1 MILPFRLL
9 DISFTV
15 LLQKRVKRY
24 SSILIKTAL
33 YFIDYPVWK
42 IFTMYL
48 THCAQMSGYEDME
61 RSPHIPLPEAVD
73 LRTRKYPASP
83 HEVPHEF
90 LTIQ

>member
-33 YFIDYPVWK
+33 YFIDYPDWK
-42 IFTMYL
+42 IFTMYSL
-48 THCAQMSGYEDME
+48 T
-61 RSPHIPLPEAVD
+61 V
-73 LRTRKYPASP
+73 LR
-83 HEVPHEF
+83 
-90 LTIQ
+90 